1 MNYFNKDLDNIGF
14 KLIEPC
20 LELKPFI
27 QSFWLVKFKRIP
39 FSVPLKIIADG
50 NSGFVIN
57 FSSAYIVKMKGK
69 SSTYSDKFVY
79 FPPSEDPA
87 FVSAK
92 GNVFVIGVRFNAAGV
107 YRFFNK
113 DISSFNNNISR
124 IENSSD
130 WQIDSL
136 FSSLEKTQKVK
147 DKIHTLELFLLDKL
161 KHSKKRNSPW
171 IFEFISRIREEK
183 GNVNIQDLC
192 EEFNVD
198 IRHVQ
203 RRFKIEL
210 GLSAKLYSRLI
221 RIQDSKKT
229 LSSLI
234 VASLT
239 SFSYDK
245 GFFDQSH
252 FINEFKHF
260 IKETPREYLHK
271 KFLQAKEFSFKK
283 YKK

>member
-1 MNYFNKDLDNIGF
+1 
-14 KLIEPC
+14 
-20 LELKPFI
+20 
-27 QSFWLVKFKRIP
+27 
-39 FSVPLKIIADG
+39 
-50 NSGFVIN
+50 
-57 FSSAYIVKMKGK
+57 
-69 SSTYSDKFVY
+69 
-79 FPPSEDPA
+79 
-87 FVSAK
+87 
-92 GNVFVIGVRFNAAGV
+92 VRFNAAGV

-113 DISSFNNNISR
+113 DISSFNKISS

-130 WQIDSL
+130 WPIDSL
-136 FSSLEKTQKVK
+136 YSGLEKTKKVK
-147 DKIHTLELFLLDKL
+147 DKMKTLELFLLEKL

-171 IFEFISRIREEK
+171 IFEFIGRIKEEK
-183 GNVNIQDLC
+183 GNINIQDLC
-192 EEFNVD
+192 EEFNID

-210 GLSAKLYSRLI
+210 GLSPKLYSRLI

-229 LSSLI
+229 LSSLL
-234 VASLT
+234 VNSLT

-260 IKETPREYLHK
+260 MKETPKEYLHK
-271 KFLQAKEFSFKK
+271 KFLQAKKFSFKK